1 MIFWINIQELTHRRS
16 IWLPSSFEDKCKPH
30 AYILNHALKRLH
42 ALQVLNYKHRDR
54 FLIRPRDWLH
64 GEFLPGLMFQPGCP
78 GWKKNAITWE
88 ISARAETECEGG
100 NRCFLYLL
108 LYTKVLRMRLWIF
121 SPGWNFLSIT
131 WGILARSTVI
141 SGSSNRA
148 ETPYYKDFIGSLV
161 WTFSPVNLAESS
173 SRAENP
179 HVISP

>member
-1 MIFWINIQELTHRRS
+1 MHIYSIMHWNVCMHCRSWTTNIGIDFWSDQGTDYMENFCPG
-16 IWLPSSFEDKCKPH
+16 WSFSPVAQAEKKT
-30 AYILNHALKRLH
+30 RLH
-42 ALQVLNYKHRDR
+42 GK
-54 FLIRPRDWLH
+54 
-64 GEFLPGLMFQPGCP
+64 FQPGL
-78 GWKKNAITWE
+78 KLN
-88 ISARAETECEGG
+88 ARAGIVV
-100 NRCFLYLL
+100 FLYLL